1 MSNELYHHGVI
12 GMKWGQRRSARNERN
27 LRSKANQ
34 EKFGRREDEVMDK
47 LIKTVHQE
55 SRDKKLARQQSRAR
69 MKSEGVGLI
78 SRYAKS
84 FKSNEV
90 KKVKGAYAKKYD
102 SLEKEYDRH
111 ESAYKRG
118 EARIKSEYQREIDR
132 IRGREAVSK
141 RIGKRK

>member
-1 MSNELYHHGVI
+1 MKNELYHHGVL

-27 LRSKANQ
+27 LKRKALE

-47 LIKTVHQE
+47 LIKTVHDE
-55 SRDKKLARQQSRAR
+55 RRDVKGARKQSRAR

-84 FKSNEV
+84 FRSPEA

-102 SLEKEYDRH
+102 SLEKAYDRH
-111 ESAYKRG
+111 ENSYNKGLARVKEEYK
-118 EARIKSEYQREIDR
+118 REIDR
-132 IRGREAVSK
+132 IKGRELVSK
-141 RIGKRK
+141 AKRK

>member
-1 MSNELYHHGVI
+1 M
-12 GMKWGQRRSARNERN
+12 
-27 LRSKANQ
+27 
-34 EKFGRREDEVMDK
+34 
-47 LIKTVHQE
+47 
-55 SRDKKLARQQSRAR
+55 
-69 MKSEGVGLI
+69 
-78 SRYAKS
+78 
-84 FKSNEV
+84 
-90 KKVKGAYAKKYD
+90 KKVKGVYAKKYD

>member
-1 MSNELYHHGVI
+1 MSNELYHHGVL
-12 GMKWGQRRSARNERN
+12 GMKWGQRRSAKNERN

-34 EKFGRREDEVMDK
+34 EKFRRREDEVMDK

-84 FKSNEV
+84 FRSNEV

-111 ESAYKRG
+111 ESAYKKG
-118 EARIKSEYQREIDR
+118 EARIKSDYQREIDR